1 MRLPLLVLVTAFSLA
16 AAPGFQI
23 HLKPEVRNVP
33 VDGRLIVVVSQN
45 LQGEPRFQV
54 TWDFRR
60 SRSSVWTLMAGIL
73 EIR

>member
-1 MRLPLLVLVTAFSLA
+1 MRLPLLGLVTAFSLA

-54 TWDFRR
+54 TWGLQ
-60 SRSSVWTLMAGIL
+60 TQ
-73 EIR
+73 